1 MSKGFILS
9 DEVLNHEINSPA
21 YKEKYSF
28 NPSDQLNNLDLF
40 TKGQPFSLYKDLREN
55 APVFYHDPMPLDPEP
70 GYWVLTKYEDIK
82 YVSMNPKIFSSQYA
96 TGNLLTLG
104 TEENRHP
111 KLFKS
116 TIDHMLNLDGEMH
129 LGLRKEHM
137 PFFKP
142 DYISELRKKVS
153 SKVGLL
159 LDNIAPL
166 GECNLVSEV
175 SQQLPIFT
183 LSEILGIPEEDRQK
197 LVSWMEFL
205 ELAQYFTYEMIK
217 EQNEGKTDSTPDPT
231 MIDMFNAMVDEMFD
245 YGRFILN
252 SKRENPSEDLLSAI
266 ANAEIEGEKLS
277 QEFLDGS
284 WLLIIFAGNDTT
296 RNTLSGGIKLLSDN
310 QKQKELL
317 INDLELLPNFVNETV
332 RCVSP
337 VIHMRRTTLEET
349 EINGQKIGPHEK
361 IALWYGAANRD
372 PEIFENP
379 NDFNI
384 LRENADKHLAFGF
397 GRHSC
402 IGKPVALMQLQEFY
416 SQFLTRFPDFEM
428 NGKWKVAP
436 NNFVHAI
443 QEMPIKFS
451 PK

>member
-9 DEVLNHEINSPA
+9 DEVLNHEINDPA
-21 YKEKYSF
+21 YKEKYNF
-28 NPSDQLNNLDLF
+28 NPSDQLNDLDLF

-55 APVFYHDPMPLDPEP
+55 APVFYHEPMPIDPEP

-142 DYISELRKKVS
+142 DYINDLRKKVS

-217 EQNEGKTDSTPDPT
+217 EQNEGKTDSTPDPA

-296 RNTLSGGIKLLSDN
+296 RNTLSGGIKLLYDN

-317 INDLELLPNFVNETV
+317 IDDLELLPNFVNETV

-379 NDFNI
+379 DDFNI

-416 SQFLTRFPDFEM
+416 SQFLIRFPDFEM

-451 PK
+451 PR

>member
-9 DEVLNHEINSPA
+9 DEVLNHEINDPA
-21 YKEKYSF
+21 YKEKYNF
-28 NPSDQLNNLDLF
+28 NPSDQLNDLDLF

-55 APVFYHDPMPLDPEP
+55 APVFYHEPMPIDPEP

-142 DYISELRKKVS
+142 DYINDLRKKVS

-217 EQNEGKTDSTPDPT
+217 EQNEGKTDSSPDPA

-252 SKRENPSEDLLSAI
+252 SKREDPSEDLLSAI

-296 RNTLSGGIKLLSDN
+296 RNTLSGGIKLLYDN

-317 INDLELLPNFVNETV
+317 IDDLELLPNFVNETV

-379 NDFNI
+379 DDFNI